1 MANEIGFVVDQTAL
15 TSAQATVIQANFDE
29 MKKYLTE
36 MMESYKTLS
45 ISPDDIQAAKAIQAR
60 IGKVKD
66 RIEEQ
71 RKTVK
76 KMWGVP
82 LAEFEKRCKEL
93 TAECDEAT
101 SNIKG
106 QLAEYEEQRKQE
118 KGYEL
123 SNFFDGCVAES
134 PEVEAY
140 LKWSDI
146 FDTRWL
152 NVTYSIGKAKME
164 ISNAVGKCAEE
175 LRQIRSI
182 KSRYETAL
190 LDVYKST
197 HNLALVMQKQIEY
210 ANRDAEQRRK
220 ELEEQAAEKEK
231 EAHRQETEDAEQVQ
245 AQETAPVD
253 PEKTAAKIYRL
264 SFRVT
269 GTREQLMELSSYM
282 KNAGISYERI

>member
-15 TSAQATVIQANFDE
+15 TGAQNTVIQANFDE
-29 MKKYLTE
+29 MKKYLSE
-36 MMESYKTLS
+36 MMEPYKTLS
-45 ISPDDIQAAKAIQAR
+45 IATDDIQAAKAIQAR

-123 SNFFDGCVAES
+123 SNFFDGCIAES
-134 PEVEAY
+134 PEVENY
-140 LKWSDI
+140 LRWADI
-146 FDTRWL
+146 FDSRWL

-175 LRQIRSI
+175 LKKIHAL
-182 KSRYETAL
+182 KSQYETAL

-197 HNLALVMQKQIEY
+197 RDLALVMQKQIEY
-210 ANRDAEQRRK
+210 ANRDAERRRM
-220 ELEEQAAEKEK
+220 ELEAQAAERERETQNP
-231 EAHRQETEDAEQVQ
+231 EAENAEQVQ
-245 AQETAPVD
+245 VEETA
-253 PEKTAAKIYRL
+253 TAAPEELTEKIYCL

-269 GTREQLMELSSYM
+269 GTREQILALGTYM
-282 KNAGISYERI
+282 KNAKISYERL